1 MVYCL
6 SLTADRSRIHTQH
19 PEHALCRG
27 ALSAV
32 WHGKV
37 HQSGWF
43 VVVVAVV
50 VVVVAV
56 DIVVVVCDCWED
68 FGQFTLF
75 RQV

>member
-1 MVYCL
+1 
-6 SLTADRSRIHTQH
+6 
-19 PEHALCRG
+19 
-27 ALSAV
+27 V

-37 HQSGWF
+37 HQSRWF

-50 VVVVAV
+50 VVVVVVVV

>member
-1 MVYCL
+1 M
-6 SLTADRSRIHTQH
+6 
-19 PEHALCRG
+19 
-27 ALSAV
+27 

-50 VVVVAV
+50 VVVVVV